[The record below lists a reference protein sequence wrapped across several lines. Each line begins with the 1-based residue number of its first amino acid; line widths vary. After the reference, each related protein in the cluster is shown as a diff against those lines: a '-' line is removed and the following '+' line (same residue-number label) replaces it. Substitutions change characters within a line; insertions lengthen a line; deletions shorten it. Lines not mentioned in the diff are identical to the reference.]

1 MFSMKIF
8 RFLKEISLFYGYL
21 PPSDILLWVVGV
33 APKSLSHNVL
43 TIMPA
48 VFVQQAYKLIA

>member
-8 RFLKEISLFYGYL
+8 LFLEEISLFYEYL
-21 PPSDILLWVVGV
+21 PTSDILLWVVGV
-33 APKSLSHNVL
+33 APKCLSHNVL

-48 VFVQQAYKLIA
+48 VVVQQAYKLID